1 MNDLQIEPT
10 KNTPLID
17 FFSSGKLIFAGSA
30 YPENANEFFE
40 PLIEWIVALQTEAVD
55 FDLIIEYINTAAAKK
70 LMELLQKLQ
79 LNKNIQICQVNW
91 FYQKWDEDGLET
103 GQILSDSLPGIKF
116 DFVEYESNDKAGSK

>member
-10 KNTPLID
+10 KKTPLID
-17 FFSSGKLIFAGSA
+17 FFSSGKLIFAGSV

-40 PLIEWIVALQTEAVD
+40 PLIEWIVELRTEAVD

-70 LMELLQKLQ
+70 LIVLLQKLQ
-79 LNKNIQICQVNW
+79 HNNSIQICNVNW

-103 GQILSDSLPGIKF
+103 GQILSESLPGIKF
-116 DFVEYESNDKAGSK
+116 DFVEYEAKEKG

>member
-10 KNTPLID
+10 NKTPLID
-17 FFSSGKLIFAGSA
+17 FFSSGKLILAGSA
-30 YPENANEFFE
+30 YPENANEFFD
-40 PLIEWIVALQTEAVD
+40 PLIEWIVALHAEAVD
-55 FDLIIEYINTAAAKK
+55 FDLIIEYLNTSAAKK

-79 LNKNIQICQVNW
+79 FNKNIQLCKVNW

-116 DFVEYESNDKAGSK
+116 EFVEYESKNKGEGH